1 MVICLGLICTE
12 KIKNI
17 FIKQVN
23 VFALITIKTLFLYL
37 TYQGTA
43 QNMSNFNP
51 THPTK
56 QLLAGYCG
64 IILGGFGVH
73 KFILGY
79 APEGFIMLVISVVG
93 GSFTYG
99 IALLIMLLVGLIEG
113 MIYLNKPP
121 EEFVNTYF
129 VKKQGWF

>member
-1 MVICLGLICTE
+1 LGLISTE

-17 FIKQVN
+17 FIKQIN

-37 TYQGTA
+37 TYQGA
-43 QNMSNFNP
+43 ALSMANLNP

-79 APEGFIMLVISVVG
+79 APEAFIMLVISVVG

-99 IALLIMLLVGLIEG
+99 IALLIMQLVGLIEG
-113 MIYLNKPP
+113 MIYLNKSS
-121 EEFVNTYF
+121 EGFVNTYF
-129 VKKQGWF
+129 VNKQGWF

>member
-1 MVICLGLICTE
+1 
-12 KIKNI
+12 
-17 FIKQVN
+17 
-23 VFALITIKTLFLYL
+23 
-37 TYQGTA
+37 
-43 QNMSNFNP
+43 MSNLNP
-51 THPTK
+51 SHPTK

-113 MIYLNKPP
+113 MIYLNKSP

-129 VKKQGWF
+129 VNKQGWF